1 MLKGSGATA
10 KKINETED
18 AIIYEYGG
26 YDLDEARVENPEQH
40 FEGTITINKS
50 SLDALNQGATSPT
63 SESRLKQIPQL
74 LSAGAID
81 IFTNG
86 KHEDPQDG
94 NVNPVASWI
103 LTGLFFHLD
112 ENGELTDSIT
122 LIS

>member
-26 YDLDEARVENPEQH
+26 YDLDEARIENPAQH
-40 FEGTITINKS
+40 CEGTITINES
-50 SLDALNQGATSPT
+50 SLDELNQGATSPT
-63 SESRLKQIPQL
+63 SESRLEQIPQL
-74 LSAGAID
+74 LSSGSID
-81 IFTNG
+81 IFING

-103 LTGLFFHLD
+103 LAGLFFHLD
-112 ENGELTDSIT
+112 ENGKLTDSIT